1 MKGSDSLP
9 KPPKAARPGVRP
21 LSWHYSSTRSANA
34 SHRCRPSSTSFGGRF
49 DLTVKQRRINELDD
63 LSTQEGF
70 WNDNRKARALTQE
83 KSRLEAELKQFFDLE
98 TAYNDAATLFELSQE
113 EKDEASFKEVGDMIA
128 GLADQFEKVEFQKM
142 LSEETDPKNAII
154 TINAG
159 AGGTESQDWAHM
171 LLRMYQRW
179 GQAKGFKVDVM
190 DVLMGE
196 EAGIK
201 NATLT
206 ITGPYAYGLLKSEA
220 GVHRLVRISPY
231 DSNARRHTSFTSV
244 FVTPEIDDDFEVVIN
259 PADLRIDVYR
269 SGGKGGQGVNTTDS
283 AVRITHNPSGIVVV
297 CQQERS
303 QIKNK
308 DLAMKVLKS
317 RLYERHMEEERKKQS
332 AIEDSKK
339 DIAWGSQIR
348 SYVIHPY
355 KMVKDHRTGHVVNQA
370 DPVLDGDLDG
380 FIKAYL
386 TCRITG
392 EWARG
397 GSDDV

>member
-1 MKGSDSLP
+1 M
-9 KPPKAARPGVRP
+9 A
-21 LSWHYSSTRSANA
+21 
-34 SHRCRPSSTSFGGRF
+34 
-49 DLTVKQRRINELDD
+49 
-63 LSTQEGF
+63 
-70 WNDNRKARALTQE
+70 
-83 KSRLEAELKQFFDLE
+83 
-98 TAYNDAATLFELSQE
+98 QE
-113 EKDEASFKEVGDMIA
+113 EKDEATLQEVGGIL
-128 GLADQFEKVEFQKM
+128 GSLVQQFEQVEFHKM
-142 LSEETDPKNAII
+142 LAEDVDPKNAIL

-159 AGGTESQDWAHM
+159 AGGTESQDWAQM

-179 GQAKGFKVDVM
+179 AQDKGFKVELLDALV
-190 DVLMGE
+190 GE

-220 GVHRLVRISPY
+220 GVHRLVRISPF

-269 SGGKGGQGVNTTDS
+269 AGGKGGQGVNTTDS
-283 AVRITHNPSGIVVV
+283 AVRITHMPSGIVVA

-317 RLYERHMEEERKKQS
+317 RLYERHLEEERKKQA
-332 AIEDSKK
+332 AIEDTKK

-348 SYVIHPY
+348 SYVLHPY
-355 KMVKDHRTGHVVNQA
+355 KMVKDHRTGFVVPTA
-370 DPVLDGDLDG
+370 EKALDGELDG

-386 TCRITG
+386 SCRMTG
-392 EWARG
+392 EWAKG
-397 GSDDV
+397 GASDDV